1 MDKVKV
7 IVDFLEPPAPEDAE
21 GAEDSPPPPPPPRAF
36 KILRVRRVGR
46 QRVSDLVLEAAAS
59 LPDPFPLCG
68 HAQKLRI
75 PKPLDREI

>member
-7 IVDFLEPPAPEDAE
+7 IVDFLEPPAPEEAE
-21 GAEDSPPPPPPPRAF
+21 GAEDSPPPPRAF

-46 QRVSDLVLEAAAS
+46 QRVSDLVLKAAAS